1 MSDLYSLLDALD
13 QAGSEKIDAV
23 LATVVKVEGSAY
35 RRPGAR
41 MLIPLYGQTVGTIS
55 GGCLE
60 QELARKAWWLTES
73 GGAVVRRYST
83 AAQED
88 EEADAEDAALTFGL
102 GCNGT
107 VHVLLERHEAG
118 KKSLLLDVLQ
128 RVKASGQPA
137 ALVTVL
143 AAGRKSRVRIGAR
156 MGLDAFMNPCE
167 GIDCQALEHTLRG
180 DLHRTLEV
188 KKSSLMIYGQGAD
201 EVEVFLEYIAPQ
213 HRLVIFGA
221 GHDAQPLVRFA
232 RELNWHVRVVD
243 GRAHFA
249 RPERFPGASQVM
261 VAPIDEPFDLSSA
274 VDGAAVVIMTHSY
287 RQDRYW
293 LENVL
298 HCSPAYVGQLGP
310 RERTERLLDEMD
322 IAACSPGVLSGL
334 HYPIGLDL
342 GGDTPASVALAIVGE
357 ITAYLNQRSGGML
370 KYRKTA
376 IHPACEPTRPGK
388 QLLCTS
394 AIASLINSR
403 SQVMA
408 GSA

>member
-1 MSDLYSLLDALD
+1 MSDLYALLDALD
-13 QAGSEKIDAV
+13 HANSTQIDTV

-41 MLIPLYGQTVGTIS
+41 MLIPLYGPTVGTIS

-60 QELARKAWWLTES
+60 QELARKAWWFTES

-88 EEADAEDAALTFGL
+88 EEADDEDAALTFGL

-107 VHVLLERHEAG
+107 VHVLLERHATG

-137 ALVTVL
+137 ALATVI
-143 AAGRKSRVRIGAR
+143 AAGRKNRVRVGAR
-156 MGLDAFMNPCE
+156 MGLNAYMNACE
-167 GIDCQALEHTLRG
+167 GIHCQALKHTLQS
-180 DLHRTLEV
+180 DLLSTLER
-188 KKSSLMIYGQGAD
+188 KKSQLMIYGSGAD

-213 HRLVIFGA
+213 RRLVIFGA

-232 RELNWHVRVVD
+232 SDLNWHVSVVD

-249 RPERFPGASQVM
+249 RPERFPGAHQVI
-261 VAPIDEPFDLSSA
+261 VAPIDEPFNLSSV
-274 VDGAAVVIMTHSY
+274 VDGAAVVVMTHSY
-287 RQDRYW
+287 RQDRHW

-310 RERTERLLDEMD
+310 RDRTERLLEEMD
-322 IAACSPGVLSGL
+322 APWVFPGF

-357 ITAYLNQRSGGML
+357 ITAYLNKRNGGML
-370 KYRKTA
+370 KHRKTT
-376 IHPACEPTRPGK
+376 IHEATLATHSQGVGG
-388 QLLCTS
+388 LLKEME
-394 AIASLINSR
+394 A
-403 SQVMA
+403 
-408 GSA
+408 